1 MALVNKALTCRAVV
15 TAISCALCWHSV
27 WATNVAG
34 IFQMSKL
41 GLLIMLII
49 TTLRIAAL
57 RKTMAET
64 CSFYRGAVTFCCTRG
79 GRNLS
84 PFWGKKPF
92 ARVNQKPQWVHLHF
106 NQHTTYWFS
115 LQLCSIVFIC
125 ISALL
130 CRILNLPSSSGGSSE
145 KCFWFPLRVRG
156 QEAIAYDFE
165 PIARP
170 NLWTISAFLC
180 LTVSGGVSQ
189 HSSIAENCGG
199 GGRCMDCATLSVVQV
214 CLSVMDA

>member
-1 MALVNKALTCRAVV
+1 
-15 TAISCALCWHSV
+15 
-27 WATNVAG
+27 
-34 IFQMSKL
+34 
-41 GLLIMLII
+41 MLII

-64 CSFYRGAVTFCCTRG
+64 CSFYRGAVAFCCTRE

-180 LTVSGGVSQ
+180 LTSFWGSFTAQLHCRELWWWWEMHGLCNTECGSRVLVCNGCIVLLENVWIPPCG
-189 HSSIAENCGG
+189 SSISHWSKENLLERNCWFSHS
-199 GGRCMDCATLSVVQV
+199 RNC
-214 CLSVMDA
+214 